1 MQKEILRVL
10 AGAAILV
17 ACTNP
22 TASDVDTSQELI
34 TSTPDNSEA
43 QAAYLISEFGR
54 QALEVGSIES
64 VDRLCMETAI
74 RGLNKVELDTLFQ
87 SVISDSD
94 LGPTF
99 DPFVQSIGI
108 CYTESPPST
117 NSSLTSAANSF
128 FLIDRP
134 FPVDVCIKTDRPL
147 CYTGLP
153 PVFTEGLVKMGYRI
167 PSPEGLPSSFNRNTS
182 MWTSLT
188 ERQKNDYLT
197 TTLWNFAAKLGVV
210 DGAQTR
216 DDSQISAEYTYM
228 LELTNWIVKNLKAG
242 FAPVPILDEMRSQ
255 MRSKGDQD
263 RLIDWRINAAIHVAL
278 PVIAPEYI
286 TLVDRVIQYRD

>member
-1 MQKEILRVL
+1 
-10 AGAAILV
+10 
-17 ACTNP
+17 
-22 TASDVDTSQELI
+22 
-34 TSTPDNSEA
+34 
-43 QAAYLISEFGR
+43 
-54 QALEVGSIES
+54 
-64 VDRLCMETAI
+64 
-74 RGLNKVELDTLFQ
+74 
-87 SVISDSD
+87 
-94 LGPTF
+94 
-99 DPFVQSIGI
+99 
-108 CYTESPPST
+108 
-117 NSSLTSAANSF
+117 
-128 FLIDRP
+128 
-134 FPVDVCIKTDRPL
+134 
-147 CYTGLP
+147 
-153 PVFTEGLVKMGYRI
+153 MGYRI